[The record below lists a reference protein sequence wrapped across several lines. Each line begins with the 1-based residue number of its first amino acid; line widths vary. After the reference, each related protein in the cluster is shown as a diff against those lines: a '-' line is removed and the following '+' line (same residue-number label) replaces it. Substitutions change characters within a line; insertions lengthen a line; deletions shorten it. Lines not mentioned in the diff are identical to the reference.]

1 MNNLLQETLVRV
13 KSKLLELHYLTN
25 TGHIGGNF
33 SCIDALV
40 VLHHHTM
47 QEDDKFIL
55 SKGHSAAALY
65 TTLWSLGK
73 ISDEDLS
80 TFSKNGTRLGG
91 HPSDLS
97 LSDVIF
103 STGSLGH
110 GPSLASGLAYGLK
123 VKKSESRVFCV
134 CSDGEW
140 QEGSCWEALIFSA
153 HQRLNNLT
161 IIIDLNKLQ
170 GFGSTSE
177 VASFE
182 ELQYKMESF
191 GARVERFN
199 GHDIE
204 SLIRGL
210 SVQDSEKPMVLL
222 LDTVKGNGLHFE
234 GKLESH
240 YLPINEEQY
249 QDALSR
255 LSVKEAK

>member
-1 MNNLLQETLVRV
+1 MNNLLQETLVKV
-13 KSKLLELHYLTN
+13 KSKLLETHYLTN

-47 QEDDKFIL
+47 QEGDKFIL

-65 TTLWSLGK
+65 ATLWSLGK
-73 ISDEDLS
+73 ISDDELA
-80 TFSKNGTRLGG
+80 TFSKDGTRLGG

-97 LSDVIF
+97 LPDVTF

-123 VKKSESRVFCV
+123 VQKSSNRVFCV

-153 HQRLNNLT
+153 HQKLNNLT

-170 GFGSTSE
+170 GFGTTSE

-182 ELQYKMESF
+182 DLQQKIESF
-191 GARVERFN
+191 GVFVERFN

-204 SLIRGL
+204 ALMRGL
-210 SVQDSEKPMVLL
+210 RTQHSDKPVVLI
-222 LDTVKGNGLHFE
+222 LDTIKGNGLHFE
-234 GKLESH
+234 DKLESH
-240 YLPINEEQY
+240 YLPINKAQY
-249 QDALSR
+249 QDALLR
-255 LSVKEAK
+255 LSLKETK